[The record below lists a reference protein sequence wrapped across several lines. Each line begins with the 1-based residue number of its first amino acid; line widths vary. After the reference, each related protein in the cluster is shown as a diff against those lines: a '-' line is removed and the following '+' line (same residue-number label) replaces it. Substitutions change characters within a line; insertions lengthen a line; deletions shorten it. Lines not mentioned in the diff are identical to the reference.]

1 MSKWLFV
8 RHYLLVVLLIL
19 GVGWVMDRALQY
31 GSEQAALATDNRFL
45 KGNFLYIA
53 AIFAENPQNIE
64 QLWAAKQKQLQA
76 ELDYPVAL
84 YQRSDFSDVSQFA
97 ESFASEQIVALATAD
112 AGIIYYSPLKNS
124 EYIFALGPVYEQ
136 NKNISFD
143 LLLIAIYHLLVASIL
158 FLWFAPL
165 ARDLQKLRKVASN
178 FGAENFSARIKLG
191 KNSSIAL
198 VADAFNGMAQRIQTL
213 VSAHKDL
220 THAVSH
226 ELKTPL
232 ARFKFSLEII
242 EGLDDK
248 QKQGRYLHDMKQDVR
263 ELDELIDEMLSYAR
277 LDVQNL
283 QLNLEAVYAEQWL
296 QELVCQ
302 YAQEQIQVSFKF
314 DVQTSYRQILLI
326 DRHLMNRAVHN
337 LIRNGLRYAENDVQI
352 SLHIK
357 PQVIELRVDDD
368 GQGIPEQCR
377 EQVLQPFMRLDTSR
391 DKQSGG
397 YGLGL
402 AIVNKIVHQHGGQ
415 VIVDSSP
422 LGGAGFCISLPQAN

>member
-1 MSKWLFV
+1 MSKWSFV

-19 GVGWVMDRALQY
+19 SVGWVMERALQY
-31 GSEQAALATDNRFL
+31 GGEQAALMSDNKFL

-53 AIFAENPQNIE
+53 SLFAENPKNIE
-64 QLWAAKQKQLQA
+64 QAWATKQQQLQA

-97 ESFASEQIVALATAD
+97 ESFANEQVVALATAD

-136 NKNISFD
+136 NKDMSFD
-143 LLLIAIYHLLVASIL
+143 VVLIAIYHLLVASIL

-242 EGLDDK
+242 EGLEDK
-248 QKQGRYLHDMKQDVR
+248 QKRSCYLHDMKQDVR
-263 ELDELIDEMLSYAR
+263 ELNELIDEMLSYAR

-283 QLNLEAVYAEQWL
+283 QLNLETVHAEQWL

-302 YAQEQIQVSFKF
+302 YTQEQVQVSFQF
-314 DVQTSYRQILLI
+314 DTQISHQKTLLI
-326 DRHLMNRAVHN
+326 DQHLMSRAVHN
-337 LIRNGLRYAENDVQI
+337 LIRNGLRYAKNKVQI
-352 SLHIK
+352 SLCINS
-357 PQVIELRVDDD
+357 QAIELRVDDD

-377 EQVLQPFMRLDTSR
+377 EQILKPFMRLDTSR

-415 VIVDSSP
+415 MIVEHSS
-422 LGGAGFCISLPQAN
+422 LGGAGFFISLPY

>member
-8 RHYLLVVLLIL
+8 RHYLLVILLIL
-19 GVGWVMDRALQY
+19 GVGGLMDRMLQY
-31 GSEQAALATDNRFL
+31 DSEQITLINNNKFL

-53 AIFAENPQNIE
+53 SIFTEGSQNIE
-64 QLWAAKQKQLQA
+64 QVWAAKHLQLQE
-76 ELDYPVAL
+76 ELGYPLAM
-84 YQRSDFSDVSQFA
+84 YQRTDFSDISQFA
-97 ESFASEQIVALATAD
+97 EFFANDQVVALETVD
-112 AGIIYYSPLKNS
+112 AGIIYYSPLRNS

-136 NKNISFD
+136 NNNISFD
-143 LLLIAIYHLLVASIL
+143 LLLIIIYHILVASIL

-242 EGLDDK
+242 EGIDDK
-248 QKQGRYLHDMKQDVR
+248 QKQSCYLQGMKQDVR

-283 QLNLEAVYAEQWL
+283 QLNLEEVSAEQWL
-296 QELVCQ
+296 RDLVRQ
-302 YAQEQIQVSFKF
+302 YAQEEIKVSFKF
-314 DVQTSYRQILLI
+314 NKHTCHTQSLLI
-326 DRHLMNRAVHN
+326 DRHLMNRAMHN

-352 SLHIK
+352 SLCID
-357 PQVIELRVDDD
+357 PLEVDLRVDDD

-377 EQVLQPFMRLDTSR
+377 AQVLQPFMRLDTSR

-415 VIVDSSP
+415 MTVDNSP
-422 LGGAGFCISLPQAN
+422 LGGARFCISLPQAN